1 MAHIKQLTCMDG
13 RPVEVD
19 FARLIETR
27 SEQRGAT
34 LVLTTDG
41 LRVGRETIHV
51 RETPNEIHQLHI
63 QGRQVQPQP
72 GPPSPGIPPA
82 PGTRHPPFHWPKF
95 QKGGG
100 RDWGRQ

>member
-1 MAHIKQLTCMDG
+1 MAHIKQLTCLDG

-27 SEQRGAT
+27 SEPRGAT

-51 RETPNEIHQLHI
+51 RETPNEIYQLPYS
-63 QGRQVQPQP
+63 R
-72 GPPSPGIPPA
+72 
-82 PGTRHPPFHWPKF
+82 
-95 QKGGG
+95 
-100 RDWGRQ
+100 

>member
-1 MAHIKQLTCMDG
+1 MAHIKQLTCLDG

-27 SEQRGAT
+27 SEPRGAT

-51 RETPNEIHQLHI
+51 
-63 QGRQVQPQP
+63 
-72 GPPSPGIPPA
+72 
-82 PGTRHPPFHWPKF
+82 
-95 QKGGG
+95 
-100 RDWGRQ
+100 

>member
-1 MAHIKQLTCMDG
+1 MMRNHRLQELRVGDGAADNLTQRHRGSNSQARG
-13 RPVEVD
+13 RTPTPKRPRTCLGHS

-51 RETPNEIHQLHI
+51 RETPNEIYQLPYS
-63 QGRQVQPQP
+63 R
-72 GPPSPGIPPA
+72 
-82 PGTRHPPFHWPKF
+82 
-95 QKGGG
+95 
-100 RDWGRQ
+100 

>member
-27 SEQRGAT
+27 SQQRGAT

-51 RETPNEIHQLHI
+51 RETPNVSCHI
-63 QGRQVQPQP
+63 QGSQARPEC
-72 GPPSPGIPPA
+72 
-82 PGTRHPPFHWPKF
+82 
-95 QKGGG
+95 
-100 RDWGRQ
+100 